1 MWFLETEGATEAN
14 STRPTTILGLNLVA
28 LVEMEGFPSHVSD
41 ICRQLYFI
49 ISFHRQKDSFRPI
62 CQFRNL
68 GGRETKSMNEF
79 DYAKWHVPLDEE
91 EYYFYHMKGQYYR

>member
-62 CQFRNL
+62 CQFRNW

-79 DYAKWHVPLDEE
+79 DYAK
-91 EYYFYHMKGQYYR
+91 